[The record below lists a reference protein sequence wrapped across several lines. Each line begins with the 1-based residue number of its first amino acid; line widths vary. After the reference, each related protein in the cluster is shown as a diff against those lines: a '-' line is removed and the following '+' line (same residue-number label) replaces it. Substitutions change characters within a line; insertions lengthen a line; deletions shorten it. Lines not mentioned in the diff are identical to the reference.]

1 MTKVTG
7 AFLNFIAERFVEPL
21 WIRDSMTVAASQ
33 TSWFHRFTTKY
44 CGKVEHNVRQLPA
57 VDQVLNLNLWESSQE
72 LWEQR
77 VP

>member
-7 AFLNFIAERFVEPL
+7 AFLNFIAKRFVEQL
-21 WIRDSMTVAASQ
+21 WIRDSIAVAASQ

-44 CGKVEHNVRQLPA
+44 CGKVEHNFRKLST
-57 VDQVLNLNLWESSQE
+57 VDQDLNLNLWESSQE